1 MQVFGGLISPYVRKL
16 CVVLE
21 EMGVPYDLTQVSPHT
36 GHAGFRP
43 TSPFGKIPSLID
55 GDYVLSDSSA
65 IIAYVEAL
73 YPERSVLP
81 RDPRARGKAV
91 WFEEFA
97 DTIFAVSGLKVLFNR
112 FVGLKLLKL
121 PVDEARA
128 LEGVAEL
135 PQSFAYVESV
145 APEHG
150 WLLGEHFTLADIA
163 VASVFRSLVYVGLG
177 PDAQAYPRTAAWY
190 ARVAQRPSWQKVA
203 EMEAYR
209 PAKKR

>member
-21 EMGVPYDLTQVSPHT
+21 EKEVPYTLTQVSPHAD
-36 GHAGFRP
+36 HAEFRA

-73 YPERSVLP
+73 HPERPVLP
-81 RDPRARGKAV
+81 SEPRARGRAV

-97 DTIFAVSGLKVLFNR
+97 DTIFGVSGLKVLFNR

-135 PQSFAYVESV
+135 PQSFAYIESV
-145 APEHG
+145 APEGG
-150 WLLGEHFTLADIA
+150 WLLGEEFTLADIA
-163 VASVFRSLVYVGLG
+163 VASVLRSLVYVGFG
-177 PDAQAYPRTAAWY
+177 PDAETYPRTAAWY
-190 ARVAQRPSWQKVA
+190 GRVAERDSWQKVA
-203 EMEAYR
+203 EMEAFR
-209 PAKKR
+209 PAKKG

>member
-1 MQVFGGLISPYVRKL
+1 MQVFGGLISPYVRKV

-21 EMGVPYDLTQVSPHT
+21 EKGIPYTLTQVSPHAD
-36 GHAGFRP
+36 HAGFRP

-55 GDYVLSDSSA
+55 GDYTLSDSSA

-73 YPERSVLP
+73 HPENPVLP
-81 RDPRARGKAV
+81 GGPQARGKAV

-97 DTIFAVSGLKVLFNR
+97 DTIFGVSGLKVLFNR

-135 PQSFAYVESV
+135 PQSFAYIESV
-145 APEHG
+145 APESG
-150 WLLGEHFTLADIA
+150 WLLGEEFTLADIA
-163 VASVFRSLVYVGLG
+163 VASVLRSLVYVGFG
-177 PDAQAYPRTAAWY
+177 PDAATYPRTAAWY
-190 ARVAQRPSWQKVA
+190 DRAAERDSWQKVA
-203 EMEAYR
+203 EMEVFR
-209 PAKKR
+209 PAKKG